1 MKEMGGKGLLRD
13 VGVGSGGEVTLDRLH
28 TKING
33 LTNIYPGKHQQAH
46 DIAHKLWADT
56 EGGKHLKGE
65 PVKDLLGLLM
75 HRLQQEHVIKKR
87 K

>member
-1 MKEMGGKGLLRD
+1 M
-13 VGVGSGGEVTLDRLH
+13 GVGSGGEVTLEHLH

-33 LTNIYPGKHQQAH
+33 LTNIYAGKRQQAH
-46 DIAHKLWADT
+46 DVASKLWADT

>member
-1 MKEMGGKGLLRD
+1 MQANASKRTTSL
-13 VGVGSGGEVTLDRLH
+13 VSSG
-28 TKING
+28 
-33 LTNIYPGKHQQAH
+33 Q
-46 DIAHKLWADT
+46 DT